1 MSEYISVSEF
11 ASRAGVTCQAVYLR
25 LNKDLKPYLKLDGK
39 RKTVNV
45 EGLKLYQKSSVEQDV
60 EQPIAEL
67 LKSQLEAKDRQLEV
81 KDHQLEEKD
90 KQIAELL
97 ERLKESN
104 YTLVRFGIED
114 KQEPKQEQPKTPPKA
129 PATKKPIRRTPK
141 GLKGLFKRK

>member
-1 MSEYISVSEF
+1 MSEYISVADF

-45 EGLKLYQKSSVEQDV
+45 DALKLFQKSSVEQKT
-60 EQPIAEL
+60 EQPIVEI
-67 LKSQLEAKDRQLEV
+67 LKSQLEAKDR
-81 KDHQLEEKD
+81 QLEEKD

-114 KQEPKQEQPKTPPKA
+114 KQEPKQEQPKTPQKA
-129 PATKKPIRRTPK
+129 PAPKKPIKRTPK
-141 GLKGLFKRK
+141 RLKGLFRRK

>member
-25 LNKDLKPYLKLDGK
+25 LNKDLKPFMKLDGK

-45 EGLKLYQKSSVEQDV
+45 DGLKLYQKSNTEQEA
-60 EQPIAEL
+60 EQPIVEL
-67 LKSQLEAKDRQLEV
+67 LKSQLEAKDR
-81 KDHQLEEKD
+81 QLEEKD

-97 ERLKESN
+97 ERLKEAN

-114 KQEPKQEQPKTPPKA
+114 KQETTQEQPNSPQKPS
-129 PATKKPIRRTPK
+129 ATKKPTKRPPK
-141 GLKGLFKRK
+141 RLKGLFKRK